1 MVSSG
6 TTSSNS
12 GAPGGINWAER
23 RRVAPSTIELWKSNV
38 SALQECGVAS
48 CQMRY
53 ALIDGKQSFVFTF
66 NQAVPMGRIGLTFPA
81 TYPENYVTE
90 GWTKL
95 IMTLDATVEKEMLV
109 HIRGRYER
117 DSVPLDIDVEFLRTL
132 RGGRGVGK
140 DMVTTTDA
148 RNGQVEHTTLDDLI
162 QEKNVDGVRKYC
174 RKDDNL
180 RDMSVEGFV
189 AIITRYLKDVAI
201 RRRAM

>member
-1 MVSSG
+1 MASTDGSSPN
-6 TTSSNS
+6 T
-12 GAPGGINWAER
+12 GAPGAINWAER

-38 SALQECGVAS
+38 TALQDCGVDS

-66 NQAVPMGRIGLTFPA
+66 NQAVPSGRLGLTFPA
-81 TYPENYVTE
+81 TYPENYVNE

-117 DSVPLDIDVEFLRTL
+117 DNVPIDIDVEFLRTI

-140 DMVTTTDA
+140 DTVSTTDA
-148 RNGQVEHTTLDDLI
+148 RNNQTDHTSLEGLI
-162 QEKNVDGVRKYC
+162 EEMNVDGNRKYC
-174 RKDDNL
+174 RKTDNL

>member
-6 TTSSNS
+6 DTSGS
-12 GAPGGINWAER
+12 APGGINWEER

-38 SALQECGVAS
+38 AALEECGVQS

-53 ALIDGKQSFVFTF
+53 ALIDGAQSFVFTF
-66 NQAVPMGRIGLTFPA
+66 DQVVPAGRIGLTFPA
-81 TYPENYVTE
+81 TYPENYQAE
-90 GWTKL
+90 GWSKL

-117 DSVPLDIDVEFLRTL
+117 DSVPLDVDVEFLRTI
-132 RGGRGVGK
+132 RGGKGVGK
-140 DMVTTTDA
+140 DLVTAVDT
-148 RNGQVEHTTLDDLI
+148 RNQQSEQTSLEALI
-162 QEKNVDGVRKYC
+162 DEKNVDGMRKYC

-189 AIITRYLKDVAI
+189 AIVTRFLKDVAI
-201 RRRAM
+201 RHRAL

>member
-6 TTSSNS
+6 GTPPSN
-12 GAPGGINWAER
+12 GAPDAINWPER
-23 RRVAPSTIELWKSNV
+23 RRNAPSTIELWKSNV
-38 SALQECGVAS
+38 TALKECGVTS

-66 NQAVPMGRIGLTFPA
+66 SQVVPTGRIGLTFPA
-81 TYPENYVTE
+81 TYPENYVNE

-117 DSVPLDIDVEFLRTL
+117 DNVPLDVDVEFLRTI

-140 DMVTTTDA
+140 DVVVTTDT
-148 RNGQVEHTTLDDLI
+148 RNQQTEQTTLDALI
-162 QEKNVDGVRKYC
+162 EEMNVDGYRKYC
-174 RKDDNL
+174 RKGDTL

-189 AIITRYLKDVAI
+189 AILTRYLKDVAI
-201 RRRAM
+201 RQRAL

>member
-1 MVSSG
+1 MGSTG
-6 TTSSNS
+6 TTSSTR

-23 RRVAPSTIELWKSNV
+23 RKIAPSTIELWKSNV
-38 SALQECGVAS
+38 TALQECGVTS

-53 ALIDGKQSFVFTF
+53 ALIDSNQSFVFTF
-66 NQAVPMGRIGLTFPA
+66 NQAVPSGRIGLTFPS
-81 TYPENYVTE
+81 TYPENYVNE

-117 DSVPLDIDVEFLRTL
+117 DDVPLDVDVEFLRTI

-140 DMVTTTDA
+140 DVVTTTDM
-148 RNGQVEHTTLDDLI
+148 RNQNAEHTTLDALI
-162 QEKNVDGVRKYC
+162 HEPNVDGDRKYC
-174 RKDDNL
+174 RKTDNL

-201 RRRAM
+201 RRRAL

>member
-1 MVSSG
+1 MAPNG
-6 TTSSNS
+6 GSNPTD
-12 GAPGGINWAER
+12 GAPGAINWSER
-23 RRVAPSTIELWKSNV
+23 RRVAPSTIELWKSNAE
-38 SALQECGVAS
+38 ALQACGVPS

-66 NQAVPMGRIGLTFPA
+66 NQAVPKGRIGLTFPA
-81 TYPENYVTE
+81 TYPDNYVSE

-95 IMTLDATVEKEMLV
+95 IMTLDAMVEKEMLV

-117 DSVPLDIDVEFLRTL
+117 DGVPLDVDVEFLRTI

-140 DMVTTTDA
+140 DVVACVDA
-148 RNGQVEHTTLDDLI
+148 RSQQTEQTTLEELI
-162 QEKNVDGVRKYC
+162 EAKNVDGIRKYC

-189 AIITRYLKDVAI
+189 AILTRYLKDLAI
-201 RRRAM
+201 RRRAR